1 MTYDGSDRKHIR
13 QAEKAAKQAEARR
26 RNFVKRLMIDM
37 DGREW
42 MHDLLTKCHCFHSP
56 FVKGAPDVT
65 AFLCGEQNLGLQI
78 FDDVVSVC
86 PNEYVL
92 MMQEANA
99 KEIIND
105 RRYSDTNNTPEPART
120 EQGTRRDDQGSIVAH
135 DGHDEDPGT
144 EDGGWVH

>member
-56 FVKGAPDVT
+56 FVKGAPDAT

-78 FDDVVSVC
+78 FADVVSVC

-99 KEIIND
+99 KETINE
-105 RRYSDTNNTPEPART
+105 RRYSDTDKPAEPTGT
-120 EQGTRRDDQGSIVAH
+120 EQGTRRDDQGSIVAP
-135 DGHDEDPGT
+135 DRPDEDAGP
-144 EDGGWVH
+144 EDAGWVN

>member
-26 RNFVKRLMIDM
+26 RNFVRQIMLSM

-42 MHDLLTKCHCFHSP
+42 MHDLLTKCHVFHTP
-56 FVKGAPDVT
+56 FTKGSPDVT

-78 FDDVVSVC
+78 FADVISTC
-86 PNEYVL
+86 PSEYVL

-99 KEIIND
+99 KEVIND
-105 RRYSDTNNTPEPART
+105 RRYSDDRPAEPAESTGT
-120 EQGTRRDDQGSIVAH
+120 EQGTRRDDQGSITAPEP
-135 DGHDEDPGT
+135 GPEEPED
-144 EDGGWVH
+144 GWVH